1 MTPAD
6 RIAQA
11 RTGLLAARAELT
23 TALATDRS
31 RKRGA
36 MIRDLHEVQRMLD
49 TAYPYRSQAGQDRI
63 VDGVLNGKTGGVFV
77 DIGGYDGVTGS
88 NTLFFEERRG
98 WTGVLV
104 EPVPAQC
111 AKAAA
116 LRRCP
121 CLPYAIAATEGE
133 AEFIEISEGYTQ
145 MSGLHSS
152 YDAGLLDKVRRDP
165 RHKEVSI
172 TVQTRTIAG
181 LLSDAGIKAPDF
193 VSLDIEG
200 GELAALQAFPF
211 DQFAVAVWAIENN
224 TGSGDIAA
232 LMRANGYQLI
242 EFAGPDEIYKRDR

>member
-11 RTGLLAARAELT
+11 RAGLLTARAELT
-23 TALATDRS
+23 TALSSDRS
-31 RKRGA
+31 RKRGP
-36 MIRDLHEVQRMLD
+36 MNRDLHEVQRMLD
-49 TAYPYRSQAGQDRI
+49 PAYPYRSQAGQDRI
-63 VDGVLNGKTGGVFV
+63 VDGVLKGKTGGVFV

-104 EPVPAQC
+104 EPVPVQRQ
-111 AKAAA
+111 KAEVV
-116 LRRCP
+116 RRCP

-133 AEFIEISEGYTQ
+133 AEFIEISSGYTQ
-145 MSGLHSS
+145 MSGLHAT

-165 RHKEVSI
+165 RHKETSI

-181 LLSDAGIKAPDF
+181 LLTEVGMLAPDF

-211 DQFAVAVWAIENN
+211 GQFSIAVWAIENN
-224 TGSGDIAA
+224 TGTGDIAA

-242 EFAGPDEIYKRDR
+242 EFAGPDEIYKLDR